1 MTYDPQGKIKSQHH
15 RRNAYLY
22 VRQSTLR
29 QVVENT
35 ESTERQYAL
44 RQRAI
49 QLGWAQEQI
58 VVIDSDL
65 GQSGASAADRLG
77 FQRLVTEVGLAHAGI
92 VMGLE
97 VSRLARNSADWHRL
111 LEMCALTDT
120 LILDEDG
127 LYDPAHF
134 NDRLLLGLKGT
145 MSEAELH
152 VLKARLQGGI
162 INKARRGELI
172 VPLPI
177 GFLYGPE
184 GVVKFDPDSQVQE
197 SLRVFFETFLRT
209 GSAIATVKA
218 FREQGLSF
226 PHRIHGGPDKG
237 EVVWKPLAH
246 SRALW
251 LLHNPRYAGAFFYGR
266 TRQRH
271 NPYGGGVRYQKLPR
285 EEWTTFLPGA
295 HVGYIS
301 WEQFEENQ
309 KRLVENAQVCGVER
323 KRSPPREGPALLQ
336 GIVLCGKC
344 GNRMGVRY
352 HQIRERLVPDYVCQ
366 REATEQAERRCQS
379 VPGAGL
385 ELAVGALLIET
396 VTPLTLEV
404 ALSVEEEVDRRR
416 DEADGLRRKHV
427 ERLRYEA
434 DLARR
439 RYMQIDPDNRLVADE
454 LEGEWN
460 GKLKAHKDALET
472 LEEQRRV
479 QTHTLGPEQ
488 RAHILALAKD
498 FPSLWNDPRTPC
510 RERKRMVRLLIED
523 VTLDKDHGITAHIR
537 FKGGTTQT
545 LTLPPPPPI
554 AQLRKNPAHL
564 VAEVDRLLDD
574 YTHGQ
579 IAAILSNK
587 GMKTVDGG
595 PLNRLNIRNIQ
606 EAYGLFPRFDRLRN
620 RGMLTMTEVAEQLGV
635 TYATVKSWNQA
646 GFLKSHPYNDKHECL
661 FEPLGDEAPVKGKH
675 KGLIASLRQTR
686 HQRKITPQ
694 YQDEVHYEA

>member
-1 MTYDPQGKIKSQHH
+1 MMHDPQGKVKAQHL
-15 RRNAYLY
+15 RRKAYLY

-58 VVIDSDL
+58 VVVDSDL

-77 FQRLVTEVGLAHAGI
+77 FQQLVAEVGLGRAGI

-111 LEMCALTDT
+111 LEMCALSDT

-127 LYDPAHF
+127 LYDPALF

-162 INKARRGELI
+162 LSKARRGELL

-177 GFLYGPE
+177 GFRYGSD
-184 GVVKFDPDSQVQE
+184 GRVKLDPDRQVRQG
-197 SLRVFFETFLRT
+197 LQVFFETFQRT
-209 GSAIATVKA
+209 GSATATVRA
-218 FREQGLSF
+218 FREQGLLF
-226 PHRIHGGPDKG
+226 PHRLRAGANKG
-237 EVVWKPLAH
+237 ELVWKPLTH

-266 TRQRH
+266 TRQRR
-271 NPYGGGVRYQKLPR
+271 NFQGSIRWQKLPQQ
-285 EEWTTFLPGA
+285 EWTAFIPEA
-295 HVGYIS
+295 HAGYIS
-301 WEQFEENQ
+301 WERFEENLS
-309 KRLVENAQVCGVER
+309 RLADNSQAHGSQR

-344 GNRMGVRY
+344 GNRMTVRY

-366 REATEQAERRCQS
+366 REGIERAEPICQS
-379 VPGAGL
+379 VPGAGV
-385 ELAVGALLIET
+385 EAAVGVLLIET

-404 ALSVEEEVDRRR
+404 ALSVEEELTRRSK
-416 DEADGLRRKHV
+416 EVDGLRHKHI

-439 RYMQIDPDNRLVADE
+439 RFMQVDPDNRLVADE

-460 GKLKAHKDALET
+460 EKLRAHKQALEA
-472 LEEQRRV
+472 LEQQQQARAKLLNEEQRAR
-479 QTHTLGPEQ
+479 
-488 RAHILALAKD
+488 ILALAKD
-498 FPSLWNDPRTPC
+498 FPSLWKDPRTPH
-510 RERKRMVRLLIED
+510 RERKRMLRLLIED
-523 VTLDKDHGITAHIR
+523 VTLSRDNQITAHVR
-537 FKGGTTQT
+537 FKGGTCQT
-545 LTLPPPPPI
+545 LTLPLPPPI
-554 AQLRKNPAHL
+554 GELRKNPAHL
-564 VAEVDRLLDD
+564 VAKVDRLLDD

-579 IAAILSNK
+579 IAAILNHK
-587 GMKTVDGG
+587 GMRAVNGA
-595 PLNRLNIRNIQ
+595 PLSRLSIRHIQ
-606 EAYGLFPRFDRLRN
+606 QAYNLVPRYERLRN
-620 RGMLTMTEVAEQLGV
+620 RGMLSVSELAQQFNVSS
-635 TYATVKSWNQA
+635 ATVKSWNQA
-646 GFLKSHPYNDKHECL
+646 GFLRSHPYDDKNECL
-661 FEPLGDEAPVKGKH
+661 FEPMGDKAPVKGKH
-675 KGLIASLRQTR
+675 KGLIASLRQRR
-686 HQRKITPQ
+686 HSRKFLSQ
-694 YQDEVHYEA
+694 HHDEVQCEA